1 VKIFGDDMTW
11 VPFITRTDP
20 DSCKTCNGF
29 GGIYDDET
37 MNGEGLPHEMACPE
51 CHPYEN
57 DD

>member
-1 VKIFGDDMTW
+1 MAWI
-11 VPFITRTDP
+11 PFIERTDP

-29 GGIYDDET
+29 GGIYDNET